1 MCKDINWE
9 ACAFGQLLRNGN
21 CSFLN
26 YVNANWSFCLLCEC
40 ELLLLYLLCECH
52 CHPELVTFAG
62 ECEQLLNLQVSAT
75 VFQSWCWFLSSR
87 HLYCWFLC
95 ATWHSVVLLNIQCA
109 VLKRVLSVIH
119 VLLCSFYT
127 AWSKLCSVVLLCYEN
142 SIQCGPCAV
151 LKRVLNPVFVPYIFL
166 FN

>member
-40 ELLLLYLLCECH
+40 KLLLLYLLCECH

-75 VFQSWCWFLSSR
+75 VFQSWCWFLSAR
-87 HLYCWFLC
+87 HLYC
-95 ATWHSVVLLNIQCA
+95 
-109 VLKRVLSVIH
+109 
-119 VLLCSFYT
+119 
-127 AWSKLCSVVLLCYEN
+127 
-142 SIQCGPCAV
+142 
-151 LKRVLNPVFVPYIFL
+151 
-166 FN
+166 